1 MKAVVKDRP
10 EPGVWLREMPKPSP
24 SSNEVLIRVKR
35 ASICG
40 SDIGIY
46 DYTPAYSEF
55 TKLPLILGH
64 EFAGEVAEIGSD
76 AVGFKI
82 GDHVVAESV
91 LSCGTCSYC
100 RSGQTNL
107 CLSFKVLG
115 IQTNGGFSEY
125 AKIPSRNIHHLRNE
139 LSFQEGSLIEP
150 AAVACHA
157 VLDGKLVE
165 PMDFVTVIGP
175 GPIGLIAAQIARAAG
190 CSRVFVVGIDVDEK
204 RLAIAQDLGFE
215 TINSSHEDPV
225 RRIRELTDGIGADVA
240 IVAVGA
246 PPALSQACELVR
258 KGGKIHCVG
267 IFSKPVELAV
277 TSLVRKEV
285 SLLGTFVSTWKNY
298 EQAMTLAVNKKL
310 SLKSLVTHEFQI
322 DQAVSAF
329 EKAKSREG
337 CKVQF
342 LI

>member
-10 EPGVWLREMPKPSP
+10 EPGVWVKEMPKPSA
-24 SSNEVLIRVKR
+24 SSNEVLIKVKR

-46 DYTPAYSEF
+46 DYSAAYSEF
-55 TKLPLILGH
+55 AKLPLILGH
-64 EFAGEVAEIGSD
+64 EFVGEVAEIGSD
-76 AVGFKI
+76 ALGFKI
-82 GDHVVAESV
+82 GDRVVAESV

-115 IQTNGGFSEY
+115 IHTNGGFSEY
-125 AKIPSRNIHHLRNE
+125 ANVPWRHVHHLRNE
-139 LSFQEGSLIEP
+139 LSFREGSLIEP

-157 VLDGKLVE
+157 VLDGRLVE

-175 GPIGLIAAQIARAAG
+175 GPIGLIAGQIARAAG

-204 RLAIAQDLGFE
+204 RLAIAQDLGFG
-215 TINSSHEDPV
+215 TINSSQEDPV

-246 PPALSQACELVR
+246 AQALSQACELVR

-298 EQAMTLAVNKKL
+298 EQAMTLAVSEKVN
-310 SLKSLVTHEFQI
+310 LKPLVTHEFQI

>member
-1 MKAVVKDRP
+1 MKAIVKDRP
-10 EPGVWLREMPKPSP
+10 EPGVWVKEMRKPSP
-24 SSNEVLIRVKR
+24 SPNEVLIKVKR

-46 DYTPAYSEF
+46 DYTAAYSEF
-55 TKLPLILGH
+55 AKLPLILGH
-64 EFAGEVAEIGSD
+64 EFVGEVAEIGSD
-76 AVGFKI
+76 APGFKI
-82 GDHVVAESV
+82 GDRVVAESV
-91 LSCGTCSYC
+91 MYCGTCSYC

-115 IQTNGGFSEY
+115 IHTDGGFAEY
-125 AKIPSRNIHHLRNE
+125 ANVPWGQVHHLRNE
-139 LSFQEGSLIEP
+139 ISYREGAVIEP

-157 VLDGKLVE
+157 VLDGRLVE

-175 GPIGLIAAQIARAAG
+175 GPIGLIAGQVARAAG
-190 CSRVFVVGIDVDEK
+190 CRRVFVVGIEVDQK
-204 RLAIAQDLGFE
+204 RLAIARDLGLE
-215 TINSSHEDPV
+215 TINSSQEDPV

-240 IVAVGA
+240 IVSVGA
-246 PPALSQACELVR
+246 PEALLQACELVR
-258 KGGKIHCVG
+258 KGGKVHCVG
-267 IFSKPVELAV
+267 IFSKPVELTV

-298 EQAMTLAVNKKL
+298 EQVMALVVSEKVN
-310 SLKSLVTHEFQI
+310 LKPLVTHEFQI